1 MKKVGLII
9 FGLALFVGVVFANI
23 FSFGRLSDRVFNLSV
38 NMCGTKGSGHVVSE
52 SRDVSGF
59 SGIDVGGIYKVDV
72 TAQKDFAVQIE
83 ADDNLMPLIRT
94 EVDGDVLRI
103 ESDKRMSPS
112 SPILIHV
119 YAPDISS
126 LEVSGAASVDARDLD
141 NSDLSID
148 SSGAAKI
155 KVAGS
160 TAKLTVDVSGGT
172 GVDAQSLKAEDATV
186 QASGASNVI
195 VNVSGDLDTDASGA
209 SKIIYTGTPANIK
222 KNTSGAAT
230 VRQK

>member
-23 FSFGRLSDRVFNLSV
+23 FSFGRLSDRVFNFSI

-52 SRDVSGF
+52 SRDLSGF

-160 TAKLTVDVSGGT
+160 TAKLTLDVSGGT